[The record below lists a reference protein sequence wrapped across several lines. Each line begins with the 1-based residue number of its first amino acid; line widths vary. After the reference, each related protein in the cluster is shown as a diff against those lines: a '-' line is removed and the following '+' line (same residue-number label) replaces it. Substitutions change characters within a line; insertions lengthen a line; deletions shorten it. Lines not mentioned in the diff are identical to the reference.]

1 MISSILISVSLGT
14 IVWMGVIEMTNV
26 TNYDTHELETMDKAL
41 PMVSPTR
48 VYLFL
53 RPGSGVG

>member
-41 PMVSPTR
+41 PMVSPNANPW
-48 VYLFL
+48 L
-53 RPGSGVG
+53 